1 MKNSG
6 LFETR
11 FLFFTGKGGVGK
23 TTLSCA
29 SAIHLAGAGKK
40 TLLISTDPASNLDEM
55 LETELGSTPRPVER
69 VPNLWALNIDP
80 EEAAVSYRNRI
91 VDPIRGVLPEE
102 AVRNI
107 EEQLSGACTVEI
119 ASFNEFARVIGEE
132 NATEEFDH
140 VVLDTAPTG
149 HTLRL
154 LNLPAAWNDFVEDN
168 KTGSSCLGPV
178 SGLKELKAT
187 IEKTL
192 AALGDPSSTKV
203 VLVSRPDSSALKEAA
218 RAGEELDGL
227 GIGNQ
232 FFVIN
237 GRFRASDS
245 DDPVAI
251 QLESQADAAIDS
263 MPAYLKE
270 LPCLEIPF
278 SPAGYVGVDS
288 LKVLFDDK
296 QESVQSAAPGADSL
310 LVENLT
316 TFSELV
322 DALSNEDRGV
332 ILTMGKGGVGK
343 TTIAAA
349 IAVALAA
356 RGKKVHLSTT
366 DPAAHLTESLNT
378 DVEGLQV
385 TRIDPEAETRKH
397 IEHVMATTGA
407 GLDEQAL
414 ELLEEELR
422 SPCTEEIAVFRAFAE
437 TVAMGTDRFVVL
449 DTAPTGHTLLLL
461 DATEAYHR
469 QVQRHDENL
478 PPEIIELLPRLRDPD
493 FTKVFI
499 VTLPEATPVHEAER
513 LQSDLIRAGITPAG
527 WILNQSFAAL
537 KCTDPQLVQRAG
549 HEYRFISE
557 VQTRLAENLSLIPWQ
572 MEPPRGVEGLSSLL
586 DW

>member
-1 MKNSG
+1 MENSR

-29 SAIHLAGAGKK
+29 SAIHLAGMGKK
-40 TLLISTDPASNLDEM
+40 TLLISTDPVSNLDEM
-55 LETELGSTPRPVER
+55 LETELGSTPRPVEE

-102 AVRNI
+102 AVSSI

-132 NATEEFDH
+132 NATEDFDH

-168 KTGSSCLGPV
+168 RTGSSCLGPV
-178 SGLKELKAT
+178 SGLNELKAT

-192 AALGDPSSTKV
+192 AALGDPASTKV
-203 VLVSRPDSSALKEAA
+203 VLVSRPDVSALKEAA
-218 RAGEELDGL
+218 RAGAELDSL

-237 GRFRASDS
+237 GRFRALDGG
-245 DDPVAI
+245 DPVAV
-251 QLESQADAAIDS
+251 QLEKQADTALDS

-270 LPCLEIPF
+270 LPFLEIPF
-278 SPAGYVGVDS
+278 RPAGYVGVDS
-288 LKVLFDDK
+288 LKVLFLNE
-296 QESVQSAAPGADSL
+296 ESSAQTIAPGAEVSIVD
-310 LVENLT
+310 NLT
-316 TFSELV
+316 TFSELI
-322 DALSNEDRGV
+322 DALSSDDKGV

-366 DPAAHLTESLNT
+366 DPAAHLTESLNSN
-378 DVEGLQV
+378 VEGLQV

-397 IEHVMATTGA
+397 IDHVMATTGA
-407 GLDEQAL
+407 GLDEQGR

-437 TVAMGTDRFVVL
+437 TVAMGRDRFVVL

-469 QVQRHDENL
+469 QVQRHDDNL
-478 PPEIIELLPRLRDPD
+478 PPEIVDLLPRLRDPE

-499 VTLPEATPVHEAER
+499 VTLPEATPVHEAAR
-513 LQSDLIRAGITPAG
+513 LQSDLKRAGITPAG

-537 KCTDPQLVQRAG
+537 KCTDPQLTQRAR
-549 HEYRFISE
+549 HEHRFITE
-557 VQTRLAENLSLIPWQ
+557 VQTRLADSLSLIPWQ
-572 MEPPRGVEGLSSLL
+572 TRPPKGVDGLSKLL
-586 DW
+586 EN